1 MHQVWF
7 GAREEVEESLACAA
21 GLANDGDDYKVSE
34 DGNHTTIIWLGRL
47 FCIDRQRL
55 FLLENWQ

>member
-1 MHQVWF
+1 MHQVGF

-21 GLANDGDDYKVSE
+21 GLANDDDNDIVSE
-34 DGNHTTIIWLGRL
+34 DGNQTTMVVY

-55 FLLENWQ
+55 FLFMNWQ